1 MGLGFFIW
9 QRAWESN
16 PLYHKGIH
24 AFQACALP
32 SGPLSIWWK
41 VLESNQR
48 RPLDLYGLANRCI
61 AALPTFQDDGGRGEI
76 RTHDTPEGYSR
87 VRTGCHQPGSATL
100 PFGAA
105 GGTRT
110 PVLALMRGLLHC
122 LSYCGMEP
130 LPGLAPD
137 FRPYKGRTSLSMFQG
152 RLELRL
158 RLALSIPRLPSA
170 CPATWAFAAFGGQ
183 GENQTRVYA
192 FAERRLVHSAT
203 RP

>member
-61 AALPTFQDDGGRGEI
+61 AALPTFQA
-76 RTHDTPEGYSR
+76 
-87 VRTGCHQPGSATL
+87 GCAT
-100 PFGAA
+100 
-105 GGTRT
+105 
-110 PVLALMRGLLHC
+110 MR
-122 LSYCGMEP
+122 
-130 LPGLAPD
+130 
-137 FRPYKGRTSLSMFQG
+137 
-152 RLELRL
+152 ELRTKMAEKYGKVPIQL
-158 RLALSIPRLPSA
+158 TLFVPSQNNG
-170 CPATWAFAAFGGQ
+170 AFPG
-183 GENQTRVYA
+183 NQK
-192 FAERRLVHSAT
+192 
-203 RP
+203 